1 MAETTKATLTTT
13 VLVRSHK
20 PTEAMVARM
29 REWHRSLADAGIR
42 MHISMDVT
50 HGRDAADCV
59 VEAVPGATLHT
70 YDEQHLLRA
79 FPYLGELI
87 HTMPGERKWSGLESL
102 GDNTTPEEIG
112 EALAGGWRKW
122 AGKRHSLAWG
132 FHAEAI
138 SLWWRSVYPD
148 CADGDRPQAIWVLE
162 DDVGYTAELAAL
174 VAAYANDGVADLIT
188 DEPTQSEPL
197 SAVRCQ
203 LNPDLVAT
211 EPVVWQGW
219 CWHDTCTDLYNAL
232 VPSERRWKTKEHA
245 QRFSAR
251 LVDELARQCDAGCS
265 AWSEQFAVSLCISS
279 ANFKCVALHP
289 STLPPD
295 PKRQY
300 NHDAKVD
307 EELFKE
313 LCTNPQTCHGVL
325 LHAMKW

>member
-1 MAETTKATLTTT
+1 
-13 VLVRSHK
+13 
-20 PTEAMVARM
+20 
-29 REWHRSLADAGIR
+29 
-42 MHISMDVT
+42 
-50 HGRDAADCV
+50 
-59 VEAVPGATLHT
+59 
-70 YDEQHLLRA
+70 
-79 FPYLGELI
+79 
-87 HTMPGERKWSGLESL
+87 
-102 GDNTTPEEIG
+102 
-112 EALAGGWRKW
+112 
-122 AGKRHSLAWG
+122 
-132 FHAEAI
+132 
-138 SLWWRSVYPD
+138 
-148 CADGDRPQAIWVLE
+148 VLE

-251 LVDELARQCDAGCS
+251 LLDELARQCDAGCS